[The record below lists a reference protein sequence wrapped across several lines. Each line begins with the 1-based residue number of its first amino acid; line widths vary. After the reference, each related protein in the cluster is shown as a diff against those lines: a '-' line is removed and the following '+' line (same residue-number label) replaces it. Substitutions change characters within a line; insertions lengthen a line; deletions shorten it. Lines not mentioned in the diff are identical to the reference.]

1 MTISIYHITHIQ
13 NLTSII
19 DAGGIMSHNR
29 LREGKTN
36 YTNIAYERIQD
47 RRANKLVPC
56 GAGGSLHD
64 YVPFYFA
71 PRSPMLYT
79 INRGNVAGYSQ
90 GQQQILHLVTT
101 AESVSDGGLAYV
113 YTDGHAVMEYS
124 DFFDDLVS
132 LYQYPI
138 IDWELMESRYWF
150 NTEEDPDRKRRRQ
163 AEFLVYQ
170 FFPWHLVNEIGV
182 INSTI
187 QTQVRN
193 LLLKS
198 VHKPNIL
205 VRRDWYY

>member
-1 MTISIYHITHIQ
+1 
-13 NLTSII
+13 
-19 DAGGIMSHNR
+19 MSHNR
-29 LREGKTN
+29 LRERKAN

-47 RRANKLVPC
+47 RRSNKLVPC

-79 INRGNVAGYSQ
+79 INRGNVEGYSQ

-101 AESVSDGGLAYV
+101 AESVSDRGLAYA

-124 DFFDDLVS
+124 DFYDDIEY
-132 LYQYPI
+132 LYLEPI
-138 IDWELMESRYWF
+138 IDWELMEARYWSD
-150 NTEEDPDRKRRRQ
+150 TEEDPDRKRRRQ

-187 QTQVRN
+187 QSQVRN

-205 VRRDWYY
+205 VHRDWYY

>member
-1 MTISIYHITHIQ
+1 
-13 NLTSII
+13 
-19 DAGGIMSHNR
+19 MSHNR
-29 LREGKTN
+29 LREGKTK

-47 RRANKLVPC
+47 RRSNKLVPC

-79 INRGNVAGYSQ
+79 INRGNVEGYSQ

-101 AESVSDGGLAYV
+101 AESVSDRGLAYV

-124 DFFDDLVS
+124 DFFDDLDF
-132 LYQYPI
+132 LHQYPI

-150 NTEEDPDRKRRRQ
+150 DTEEDPDRKRRRQ
-163 AEFLVYQ
+163 AEFLVYH
-170 FFPWHLVNEIGV
+170 FFPWHLVTDIGV
-182 INSTI
+182 IDSTI
-187 QTQVRN
+187 QAQVRS

-198 VHKPNIL
+198 VHKLNVL

>member
-1 MTISIYHITHIQ
+1 MTIPIYHITAIQ

-19 DAGGIMSHNR
+19 NSGGIMSLNR

-36 YTNIAYERIQD
+36 YTNIAYESIQD
-47 RRANKLVPC
+47 RRSTKLVPC

-79 INRGNVAGYSQ
+79 IHRGNVEGYSQ

-101 AESVSDGGLAYV
+101 AESVNDRGLAYV

-124 DFFDDLVS
+124 DFYDDIEY
-132 LYQYPI
+132 LYLEPI
-138 IDWELMESRYWF
+138 IDWELMEARYWF
-150 NTEEDPDRKRRRQ
+150 DTEEDPDRKRRRQ
-163 AEFLVYQ
+163 AEFLVYN
-170 FFPWHLVNEIGV
+170 FFPWHLVTEIGV
-182 INSTI
+182 INPTI
-187 QTQVRN
+187 QAQVSN